1 MKQLQMNKYM
11 SSLRTVFEDGSPGL
25 RFLPRFISSD
35 GGLLSAPNPNPLDLG
50 MYSMGSARL
59 SKSKKI

>member
-1 MKQLQMNKYM
+1 M
-11 SSLRTVFEDGSPGL
+11 SIYILPTFFEEESPGL
-25 RFLPRFISSD
+25 RFLPCIMSSV

-59 SKSKKI
+59 QLKQTNE